1 METQSTK
8 KHLIRLFPRHV
19 VPDEL
24 SLLSLYEIII
34 YLLLLG
40 ACVYFYN
47 AWNKIPVI
55 EKNIC
60 IEELGTYKSTE
71 KKESLA
77 SIQFYIPNST
87 VFADSSAH
95 YRYTLSMLEST
106 SHIEYYN
113 ANDSLRNA
121 FFAHRPA
128 ASRGYAGNLFYFSID
143 APKRFQKLDNHIA
156 IDTVL
161 SGSHMFS
168 DYHVI
173 RKEPIR
179 VIGEQFING
188 NAVYYV
194 SDLSDGELTKP
205 SFISLR
211 DITQAY
217 YRIRIHSHSIDSI
230 TVRFEFKGVV
240 EISPMGDIVP
250 NQLSGNQAVF
260 SFKPD
265 YQPFQQDSSIV
276 WLNKASLD
284 RFAPKNDHIS
294 TIQFH
299 MKSKDMEN
307 AQSRRVF
314 LVTAI
319 LSALVTIFLAFFII
333 FFYRLFRRDKE
344 E

>member
-8 KHLIRLFPRHV
+8 QHLIRLFPRHV

-121 FFAHRPA
+121 FFAHRPSS
-128 ASRGYAGNLFYFSID
+128 SRGYASNLFYFSID

-156 IDTVL
+156 VDTIL
-161 SGSHMFS
+161 AGSHMFS
-168 DYHVI
+168 SYHVI
-173 RKEPIR
+173 KGNPVR
-179 VIGEQFING
+179 VTSEQFING
-188 NAVYYV
+188 DTVYFA
-194 SDLSDGELTKP
+194 SDLYDGELTKP
-205 SFISLR
+205 SFLSLR

-230 TVRFEFKGVV
+230 NVRFDFKGVV
-240 EISPMGDIVP
+240 DVSPMGDIVP
-250 NQLSGNQAVF
+250 NQLSGNQVAF
-260 SFKPD
+260 SFRPN
-265 YQPFQQDSSIV
+265 YQPLQQDSSTV
-276 WLNKASLD
+276 WVNKASYD
-284 RFAPKNDHIS
+284 RFVIKDDHIS

-307 AQSRRVF
+307 TQSRRVF

-333 FFYRLFRRDKE
+333 FFYRLLRRDKDE
-344 E
+344 